1 MAKGKVIDFN
11 KIKRERLLETAKKSL
26 MTQGVSKEVATEVTS
41 QFKMFSEYLSSECDV
56 NVETND
62 NNDVKITKD
71 SIQFNAEDIEMSPAM
86 EEFMLN
92 LFK

>member
-1 MAKGKVIDFN
+1 MAKVIDFN
-11 KIKRERLLETAKKSL
+11 KIKRERMLASAKKSL
-26 MTQGVSKEVATEVTS
+26 MSQGVSKEVATEVTS
-41 QFKMFSEYLSSECDV
+41 QFKMFSEYLSSECNV

-62 NNDVKITKD
+62 DNVKMTKD
-71 SIQFNAEDIEMSPAM
+71 NIQFNVEDMEMSPAM

>member
-1 MAKGKVIDFN
+1 MSKGKVIDFN

-26 MTQGVSKEVATEVTS
+26 MSQGVSKEVATEVTS
-41 QFKMFSEYLSSECDV
+41 QFKMFSEYLSSECNV

-62 NNDVKITKD
+62 DNVKMTKD
-71 SIQFNAEDIEMSPAM
+71 NIQFNVEDMEMSPAM

>member
-1 MAKGKVIDFN
+1 MGKVIDFN
-11 KIKRERLLETAKKSL
+11 KVKRERMLDSAKKSL
-26 MTQGVSKEVATEVTS
+26 IAQGLNKEVATEVTS
-41 QFKMFSEYLSSECDV
+41 QFKMFSEYLSSECNV

-62 NNDVKITKD
+62 DNDVKITKD

>member
-1 MAKGKVIDFN
+1 MGKVIDFN
-11 KIKRERLLETAKKSL
+11 KVKRERMLDSAKKSL
-26 MTQGVSKEVATEVTS
+26 IAQGLNKEVATEVTS

-86 EEFMLN
+86 EEFMFN

>member
-1 MAKGKVIDFN
+1 MSKGKVIDFN

-41 QFKMFSEYLSSECDV
+41 QFKMFSEYLRECDV
-56 NVETND
+56 DIEENDKNVKMTKDNISFNVED
-62 NNDVKITKD
+62 M
-71 SIQFNAEDIEMSPAM
+71 EMSPAM

>member
-1 MAKGKVIDFN
+1 MGKVIDFN
-11 KIKRERLLETAKKSL
+11 KVKRERMLDSAKKSL
-26 MTQGVSKEVATEVTS
+26 IAQGLNKEVATEVTS
-41 QFKMFSEYLSSECDV
+41 QFKLFSEYLSSECNV

-62 NNDVKITKD
+62 DNVKMTKD
-71 SIQFNAEDIEMSPAM
+71 NIQFNAEDIEMSPAM